1 MPKNHRDTLE
11 AIKKTRMARRVLARN
26 DDPNISCR
34 REFRR
39 EMTNQ
44 VVDFQLFDRDSR
56 LVARGTAVLLDYSP
70 HGAKIG
76 HVRFE
81 EGFWPDSDFSV
92 KMKITGGEFE
102 GVQAHGLPLRFATT
116 SASLAI
122 RFDALYVKL

>member
-1 MPKNHRDTLE
+1 MSNHRATLE
-11 AIKKTRMARRVLARN
+11 AIKRTRAARRLMAQKN
-26 DDPNISCR
+26 DPSISCR

-39 EMTNQ
+39 EETNQ
-44 VVDFQLFDRDSR
+44 VVEFCLFDRDGR
-56 LVARGTAVLLDYSP
+56 RVARGNAVLLDYSP

-76 HVRFE
+76 HVRFD
-81 EGFWPDSDFSV
+81 EGFWPDGEFSV
-92 KMKITGGEFE
+92 SLRITGGQFE